1 MRTARLLICV
11 CVVLAVGC
19 KSSKKVT
26 SSTTRSYSED
36 LSVLRPELTVEEEA
50 AEPLEANELP
60 KVPAGHLRA
69 ELDSVSQIIAEQNRR
84 QRYVDG
90 HTIQIYTGSDREQA
104 QMALDTVQV
113 YFPELDASMQYH
125 QPNYK
130 VKVGQY
136 VSRLRAHEVFEA
148 IKVYFPLAL
157 MLPERIR
164 IDYD

>member
-1 MRTARLLICV
+1 MRTFRLLICL
-11 CVVLAVGC
+11 CVVLVVGC

-26 SSTTRSYSED
+26 SATAATYSED
-36 LSVLRPELTVEEEA
+36 LSVLRPVLEVEESPEQSRA
-50 AEPLEANELP
+50 SEIEGSPT
-60 KVPAGHLRA
+60 GHLRA
-69 ELDSVSQIIAEQNRR
+69 ELDSVNQIIIEQNRR

-130 VKVGQY
+130 VKVGEY
-136 VSRLRAHEVFEA
+136 VSRLKAHEVFEA
-148 IKVYFPLAL
+148 VRVYFPLAL